1 MDMNVIELLCSRLCH
16 DLVNPVG
23 AIRNGLE
30 LLEETDDV
38 AAAGFAGEA
47 VRLIAHSA
55 DQADHRLR
63 LFRLAYGR
71 AGRDARDF
79 GDARSAAAD
88 WLAGGRTRLVWEPG
102 AIPEVAATRAG
113 VAKLALLLVVS
124 ADEALPSGGTVV
136 VSGSGDASSG
146 RVEVT
151 ATGRDVRLSAEM
163 EAASL
168 GRARE
173 EDLTART
180 IHAHISAATAAF
192 YGAVPSVSVEAG
204 RAVFSIAW

>member
-1 MDMNVIELLCSRLCH
+1 MDVDVIELLCSRLCH

-30 LLEETDDV
+30 LLEETDETG
-38 AAAGFAGEA
+38 GFAGEA

-79 GDARSAAAD
+79 SDARSTAAD
-88 WLAGGRTRLVWEPG
+88 WLSGGRTRLEWAAG
-102 AIPEVAATRAG
+102 AIPDGAATRPG
-113 VAKLALLLVVS
+113 VAKLTLLFVVS
-124 ADEALPSGGTVV
+124 ADEALPAGGTVV
-136 VSGSGDASSG
+136 VSGSGDATSG

-163 EAASL
+163 EAAL
-168 GRARE
+168 MARARA
-173 EDLTART
+173 EDLTPRT
-180 IHAHISAATAAF
+180 IHAHIAAATAAF
-192 YGAVPSVSVEAG
+192 YRVVPKVSVETG
-204 RAVFSIAW
+204 RATLSFTW